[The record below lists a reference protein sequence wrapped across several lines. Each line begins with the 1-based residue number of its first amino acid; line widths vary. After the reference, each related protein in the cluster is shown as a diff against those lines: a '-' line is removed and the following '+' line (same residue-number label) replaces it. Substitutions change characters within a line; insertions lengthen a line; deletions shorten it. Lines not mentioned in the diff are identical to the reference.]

1 MRYQDQVKSMK
12 RCVEMFDAIGYKGT
26 GRLGLA
32 RCIDAFEA
40 EDKDRAITEYRQI
53 IGEAPNFASA
63 MTDLDNSKFSSEL
76 SEQYFNRV
84 MAVMYGMCLLMGGD
98 VK

>member
-1 MRYQDQVKSMK
+1 M
-12 RCVEMFDAIGYKGT
+12 IG
-26 GRLGLA
+26 
-32 RCIDAFEA
+32 D
-40 EDKDRAITEYRQI
+40 
-53 IGEAPNFASA
+53 APNFAST
-63 MTDLDNSKFSSEL
+63 MTDLDDRNFSPEV